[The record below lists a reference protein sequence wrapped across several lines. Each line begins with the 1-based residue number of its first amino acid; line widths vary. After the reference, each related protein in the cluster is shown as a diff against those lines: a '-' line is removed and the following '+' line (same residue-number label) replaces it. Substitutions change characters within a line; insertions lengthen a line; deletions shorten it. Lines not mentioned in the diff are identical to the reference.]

1 MREGLSLSWN
11 STISI
16 YKQYLF
22 IFWTPLFMAHSQTL
36 WLCTDSVR
44 PGVLIVLSESTMQEV
59 SFLNIISEALRV
71 LFPWDSE
78 FWELRKTKDFEELK
92 QLKSQIP
99 NAKQLQLVV
108 SAEASHVLHGLQAQR
123 DEKAWNG
130 RLTTVTVAMWQPMC
144 SCSDCGCVTS
154 GLIRRR
160 PCGGYSKCSGMRA
173 PFKMLMFMEKDDH

>member
-71 LFPWDSE
+71 LSVGFRVLRTE
-78 FWELRKTKDFEELK
+78 ENQGFW
-92 QLKSQIP
+92 
-99 NAKQLQLVV
+99 V
-108 SAEASHVLHGLQAQR
+108 AEATQISDPQCQAIATRGVCRGFSCAPRSPSTEGWEGMEWATDHGHSGNVATNVLLFGLWMC
-123 DEKAWNG
+123 DI
-130 RLTTVTVAMWQPMC
+130 RLDSPKTMWR
-144 SCSDCGCVTS
+144 
-154 GLIRRR
+154 L
-160 PCGGYSKCSGMRA
+160 
-173 PFKMLMFMEKDDH
+173 F